1 MPGMTINALYS
12 TAVESVI
19 PQQIVSQDAV
29 DLILNSSFA
38 AKLVLA
44 VLLLLSLVS
53 WTIILEKLR
62 QFRRLRR
69 ESNHFMQLF
78 HKRKGVRE
86 ILSASKRYPNNPFAA
101 VFKEAYWLFNQQ
113 DGRYAALPA
122 GSESEPGRERARQNH
137 QSNDLVRLFDSV
149 ASREVLSLEKSLIFL
164 ATTGSIS
171 PFLGLLGTVWGVMSA
186 FLSIGFTGSA
196 DLSVVAPGI
205 AEALVT
211 TIAGLAAAIPAVV
224 SYNFFVSKLKRLSTE
239 LDIFYSNLIE
249 AFARRESSEAR

>member
-1 MPGMTINALYS
+1 MFFIELYS
-12 TAVESVI
+12 TAVQSII
-19 PQQIVSQDAV
+19 PQEVVSQDAM
-29 DLILNSSFA
+29 DLVLNSSFA
-38 AKLVLA
+38 AKMVLVI
-44 VLLLLSLVS
+44 LLLLSLVS
-53 WTIILEKLR
+53 WAVILDKLR
-62 QFRRLRR
+62 QFRRLRK
-69 ESNHFMQLF
+69 ESNNFLLLF
-78 HKRKGVRE
+78 QKRKGVRE
-86 ILSASKRYPNNPFAA
+86 ILSASKRFPNNPFAA

-113 DGRYAALPA
+113 DGRYTTPAA
-122 GSESEPGRERARQNH
+122 GSGVDSVRERTKTDHAPD
-137 QSNDLVRLFDSV
+137 DLVRLFDSV
-149 ASREVLSLEKSLIFL
+149 ASREVLNLEKNLIFL

-224 SYNFFVSKLKRLSTE
+224 AYNFFVSKLKRLSTE

-249 AFARRESSEAR
+249 AFARRESSEVR